1 MRHMPISYQGLTY
14 LALVPTL
21 VAALAAAVDAAAG
34 AIAVATHRGGFG
46 VSAQARGI
54 ERRCRV
60 AARPPRAAY
69 VP

>member
-1 MRHMPISYQGLTY
+1 MRHMQISYQGLTY

-46 VSAQARGI
+46 VSA
-54 ERRCRV
+54 
-60 AARPPRAAY
+60 
-69 VP
+69 